1 MKTLGSN
8 SFSEEVSKKFE
19 EYKNMSQKLKDLEK
33 KLDTDSDAYSH
44 IGKKCVLCREVIV
57 KHDVQS
63 PNFIM
68 QNNNGPEVCHAQCM
82 DYCIKKYPN
91 VSMTELYGKI
101 RRNTKWK
108 M

>member
-1 MKTLGSN
+1 MPIPGSSNINDELKTRY
-8 SFSEEVSKKFE
+8 E
-19 EYKNMSQKLKDLEK
+19 EYQNMSQKLKDVQK
-33 KLDTDSDAYSH
+33 KLDSDSDAYSH
-44 IGKKCVLCREVIV
+44 IGKRCVLCTEIII
-57 KHDVQS
+57 KTDVQK

-82 DYCIKKYPN
+82 SYCVEKYPN
-91 VSMTELYGKI
+91 MPMTELHGKI